1 MNELSDDEILQFLM
15 TSDLNERFRPE
26 EYKFLIFKYRDFY
39 KILHGKYQLHKI
51 QSEKIISDL
60 QNSNQQLNS
69 QITDFEVQKNIAI
82 NELESIPK
90 ERKLTFKE
98 RILGKVKIR

>member
-69 QITDFEVQKNIAI
+69 QITNFEVQKNIAI

>member
-60 QNSNQQLNS
+60 QNSNQQFRS